1 MDHGDKLPKQ
11 KMPADIELVDGSR
24 LKVMLFVSPQG
35 RVLDMLNDSRAFL
48 PLESDCGEVFFVRKD
63 SIRRVAPLSAPARHR
78 EERRTHRSGA
88 TDPGAAPVFTDPY
101 ELLRVSPGADEQ
113 EIREAYRQ
121 RCLENHPDRLQ
132 ALGLSQE
139 YVELATRRMA
149 LINAAFDQLKAARQ
163 QH

>member
-35 RVLDMLNDSRAFL
+35 RVLDMLNDNRAFL

-78 EERRTHRSGA
+78 DERRAHRSA
-88 TDPGAAPVFTDPY
+88 EPGPAPVFTDPY
-101 ELLRVSPGADEQ
+101 ELLRVSPDAGEQ

-132 ALGLSQE
+132 ALGLSPE

-149 LINAAFDQLKAARQ
+149 MINAAFAQLKAARQ
-163 QH
+163 QQ

>member
-35 RVLDMLNDSRAFL
+35 RVLDMLNDNRAFL
-48 PLESDCGEVFFVRKD
+48 PLESDGGEVFFVRKD
-63 SIRRVAPLSAPARHR
+63 SIRRVAPLSAPTRHR
-78 EERRTHRSGA
+78 DERRAHRSA
-88 TDPGAAPVFTDPY
+88 EPGPASVFTDPY
-101 ELLRVSPGADEQ
+101 ELLRVSPEANEQ

-149 LINAAFDQLKAARQ
+149 MINAAFTQLKAARQ
-163 QH
+163 QR

>member
-11 KMPADIELVDGSR
+11 KMPAEIELVDGSR
-24 LKVMLFVSPQG
+24 LKVLLFVSPQG

-48 PLESDCGEVFFVRKD
+48 PLESDGGEVFFVRKD
-63 SIRRVAPLSAPARHR
+63 AIRRVAPLAAPTRQR
-78 EERRTHRSGA
+78 EERRGHRSGA
-88 TDPGAAPVFTDPY
+88 ADPGAAPVFTDPY
-101 ELLRVSPGADEQ
+101 ELLRISPDANEQ

-132 ALGLSQE
+132 ALGLSNE
-139 YVELATRRMA
+139 YVEFATRRMA
-149 LINAAFDQLKAARQ
+149 LINAAFDRLKAARQ